1 MLVWETAVY
10 KVRCKT
16 DMLSHNTFLCTLR
29 LTVTY
34 RSGTAPKGVQQ
45 ITWSGELSMRRTRQ
59 GRPEAL
65 VSRATL
71 LASLPVVKI
80 RRQSTAFSMTEIS
93 TCIMMTSSQAR
104 ETETMCVSLISST
117 QLVAHAPTVTKML
130 I

>member
-1 MLVWETAVY
+1 
-10 KVRCKT
+10 
-16 DMLSHNTFLCTLR
+16 
-29 LTVTY
+29 
-34 RSGTAPKGVQQ
+34 
-45 ITWSGELSMRRTRQ
+45 MRRTRQ

-104 ETETMCVSLISST
+104 ETEAMCVSLISST

-130 I
+130 IQIMVGGVHDSQASKQASKQEQP